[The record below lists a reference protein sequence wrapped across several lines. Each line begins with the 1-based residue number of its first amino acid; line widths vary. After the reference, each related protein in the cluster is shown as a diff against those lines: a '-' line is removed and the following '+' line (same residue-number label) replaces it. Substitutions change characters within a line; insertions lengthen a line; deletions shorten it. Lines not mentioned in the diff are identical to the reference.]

1 MGYVSVIIDQNS
13 RYTDSMFTYRAPDCV
28 APGAV
33 VRVPFNKGNREKRGF
48 VVETC
53 TKPDID
59 EVKIKDIISVE
70 DSVSIAPEAVG
81 TCMWMRQRYGIKY
94 IDAIRC
100 FIPPGKPPKL
110 PMPRPSRSRN
120 YSGASLSS
128 DGAFVLC
135 MWCMDAG
142 ASTK

>member
-1 MGYVSVIIDQNS
+1 MAVRHDRSLQKGEYIPAISDMGYVSVIIDQNS

-70 DSVSIAPEAVG
+70 DSVSISPEAVG
-81 TCMWMRQRYGIKY
+81 TCKIGR
-94 IDAIRC
+94 AHVC
-100 FIPPGKPPKL
+100 TPGTRSSR
-110 PMPRPSRSRN
+110 MP
-120 YSGASLSS
+120 SS
-128 DGAFVLC
+128 A
-135 MWCMDAG
+135 
-142 ASTK
+142 